1 MRRLGDDRPCHSYQL
16 ASSSA
21 VHIPARRYRP
31 LSGASPH
38 CQSAVLHAPPCLDIF
53 KKAAEPTSHNYF
65 LTHRTLPPGRY
76 GASPGSISA
85 QHSDFQLCT
94 RIRRRRAV
102 RASGMQRSKGLV
114 RLAWK
119 RMHRPIAHCC
129 RDASVGTLTA
139 LHKTR
144 RRSRPEIARAR
155 SSFSPRAVAFAM
167 ASCTVTHATILR
179 CVMHARAIW
188 EGREHAR
195 KEP

>member
-1 MRRLGDDRPCHSYQL
+1 MPGHHDRSAAGRRFVEL
-16 ASSSA
+16 
-21 VHIPARRYRP
+21 
-31 LSGASPH
+31 
-38 CQSAVLHAPPCLDIF
+38 APP
-53 KKAAEPTSHNYF
+53 AEFPWFSLARSTESD
-65 LTHRTLPPGRY
+65 TASRRY

-102 RASGMQRSKGLV
+102 RATGVQRSKGLV

-129 RDASVGTLTA
+129 RHASVGTLTA
-139 LHKTR
+139 RHKTR

-167 ASCTVTHATILR
+167 ASCTATHATILR
-179 CVMHARAIW
+179 CVMHARAMW